1 MLTSWC
7 FYHTSVHLALFPFAN
22 MDKSGVTSTNGRTQ
36 RGMAKS
42 SRSSHSLMGRPIDE
56 LSEKEFRARFYIPD
70 SISI

>member
-1 MLTSWC
+1 
-7 FYHTSVHLALFPFAN
+7 

-42 SRSSHSLMGRPIDE
+42 SRSSRSLIRRPIDE